1 VAAAPLAGRR
11 LALVGLGLMGR
22 AMSGNLLKAGAQLTV
37 HNRSQA
43 VSERFAVEH
52 PGVGVAA
59 SPRAAAE
66 AGEIVI
72 VNVTDAP
79 AVEAVLF
86 GPGGIATGDLA
97 GRLVMDMG
105 TSAPSA
111 TRRFAARVAE
121 RGGAYVDAPVS
132 GGVVGAEAASLS
144 IMVGAGEADF
154 ARALPVLQ
162 CLGQRIT
169 HVGEVGAGQVA
180 KTANQMIVGLTIG
193 AVAEAFALARAAGVA
208 PERLREALMGGFAHS
223 RVLELHGERMVTGS
237 FAPGGKA
244 VIQRKDIRQALEL
257 AAEYGLE
264 LPATALNHQLWD
276 AMVGKGW
283 GELDHAALI
292 KLYE

>member
-1 VAAAPLAGRR
+1 MAAAPLAGRR

-111 TRRFAARVAE
+111 TRRFAAKVAE

-132 GGVVGAEAASLS
+132 GGVIGAEAARLS
-144 IMVGAGEADF
+144 IMVGASDADF
-154 ARALPVLQ
+154 ALALPVLQ

-276 AMVGKGW
+276 TMVGKGW

>member
-1 VAAAPLAGRR
+1 
-11 LALVGLGLMGR
+11 MGR

-111 TRRFAARVAE
+111 TRRFAAKVAE

-132 GGVVGAEAASLS
+132 GGVIGAEAARLS
-144 IMVGAGEADF
+144 IMVGASEADF
-154 ARALPVLQ
+154 ALALPVLQ